1 MSRCARQQ
9 WLEGTETSGT
19 KVMPPDEAGVG
30 EAACKTV
37 LAGKRRAIGCVAA
50 ELGCGQDRWDHRGMM
65 VQNIASFDGR

>member
-1 MSRCARQQ
+1 
-9 WLEGTETSGT
+9 
-19 KVMPPDEAGVG
+19 MPPDEAGVG

-65 VQNIASFDGR
+65 VQNIPRRFCGKGWAVAAAGAAIR